1 MMKLIYNQT
10 LVKRDATA
18 SFDNLLN
25 LAISESFSDWGLG
38 NVPLWIYDM
47 AWEVYGIDAD
57 SFNTKIKNRY
67 KRNFTDIQERTTDKK
82 SKFNQLQI
90 INDTIENFYY
100 YN

>member
-1 MMKLIYNQT
+1 
-10 LVKRDATA
+10 
-18 SFDNLLN
+18 
-25 LAISESFSDWGLG
+25 
-38 NVPLWIYDM
+38 M

-90 INDTIENFYY
+90 IKDTIENFYY